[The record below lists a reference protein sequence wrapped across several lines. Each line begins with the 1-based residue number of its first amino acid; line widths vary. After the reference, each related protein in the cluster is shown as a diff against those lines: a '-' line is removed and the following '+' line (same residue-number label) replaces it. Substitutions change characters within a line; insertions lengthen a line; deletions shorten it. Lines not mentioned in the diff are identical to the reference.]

1 MQTVVQNDTVPL
13 WWAAVYDEPENKDTY
28 GLPVDLTGAS
38 GIVHVRPEKGSEVTN
53 FPALIPNP
61 TTGEFGHL
69 YVGLEPGVYVG
80 ECEFTGPAGIATAPT
95 RKTFLFR
102 VRAEVG

>member
-13 WWAAVYDEPENKDTY
+13 WWGAVHDEPEDTDTY
-28 GLPVDLTGAS
+28 GQPVDLSGST
-38 GIVHVRPEKGSEVTN
+38 GIVHVRPEKGTVVTN
-53 FPALIPNP
+53 FPAIIRDPP
-61 TTGEFGHL
+61 SGEFGHL

-102 VRAEVG
+102 VRAELG